1 MILILKKL
9 FFFLSSALNRLATK
23 TFFLQIFLSHFQ
35 TFAVLSCGRCF
46 DFALT
51 LAFLS
56 ADCSFLLF
64 AFRIWR
70 PHLQLRR
77 LRWWTP
83 PFLLVFLF
91 PLLLL
96 YTHIWCI
103 HIYIYICPGSPEGPV
118 QRVMGS
124 RLVYTRQLV
133 FCCIFL
139 FDNIK
144 LLWHN
149 QLVAVLYM
157 CVCVCICVYLPRP
170 HLHNI
175 QSSTLG
181 NLEKRFNQ
189 SPIITVGPAKVA
201 AP

>member
-103 HIYIYICPGSPEGPV
+103 HIYIYMSWIARGSCAKGYGVTPCLHSTTCV
-118 QRVMGS
+118 LLYIFVWQHQTSLAQSTR
-124 RLVYTRQLV
+124 RCIVYV
-133 FCCIFL
+133 
-139 FDNIK
+139 
-144 LLWHN
+144 
-149 QLVAVLYM
+149 
-157 CVCVCICVYLPRP
+157 CVCVYLCIFATP
-170 HLHNI
+170 
-175 QSSTLG
+175 TLTQYTVEHTRK
-181 NLEKRFNQ
+181 LREK
-189 SPIITVGPAKVA
+189 I
-201 AP
+201 